1 MNDKLPVF
9 FVCMW
14 CGHLHNTF
22 TKDGKCLNCHQ
33 NGLRE
38 AIYELTNPHKTQIIK
53 IHSVD
58 VLNSMRAGNLWFQSP
73 RYFQEFSGDGQ
84 IARADIHD
92 AKYSYIDMDG
102 GVDDKNADTYR
113 ILSFYSLFVDDQG
126 NILKKPDIRLQ
137 EFGSS
142 YSIIDVTTLIT
153 EIKNYII
160 SLNKK
165 ISFVANWA
173 YYLLENYTGA
183 YSPFCKF
190 QEYGYQNE
198 FRIVLLSNTFLSL
211 QQKEP
216 YKTNPPIAKLD
227 KIILPPQPIEILL
240 NAKKIDEVY

>member
-1 MNDKLPVF
+1 
-9 FVCMW
+9 MW
-14 CGHLHNTF
+14 CGHCHIAFPN
-22 TKDGKCLNCHQ
+22 DGKCLKCHQ

-38 AIYELTNPHKTQIIK
+38 AICEPINTHNAQIIK
-53 IHSVD
+53 IHSAD
-58 VLNSMRAGNLWFQSP
+58 VINSMRAGNLWFQSP
-73 RYFQEFSGDGQ
+73 RYFQEYSGDGQ

-92 AKYSYIDMDG
+92 AKYSYIDENG
-102 GVDDKNADTYR
+102 GVDDRNADTYR
-113 ILSFYSLFVDDQG
+113 ILSFYSLDVDDQG

-153 EIKNYII
+153 EIKNYTI
-160 SLNKK
+160 SLNKR

-190 QEYGYQNE
+190 QEYAYQNE

-216 YKTNPPIAKLD
+216 YITNPPIAKLD
-227 KIILPPQPIEILL
+227 KIILPPQPIEKLL
-240 NAKKIDEVY
+240 NANNINQIE